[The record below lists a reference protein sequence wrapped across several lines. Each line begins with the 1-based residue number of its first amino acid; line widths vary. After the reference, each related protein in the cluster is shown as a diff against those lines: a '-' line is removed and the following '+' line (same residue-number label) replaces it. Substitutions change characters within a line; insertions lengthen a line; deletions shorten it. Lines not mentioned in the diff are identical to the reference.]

1 MLGGVEIDVSAA
13 LAQTI
18 QDINYP
24 SYKNLEDHLLV
35 LPLQIR
41 APGTLE
47 KCFEVCLFDG
57 LPNIL

>member
-24 SYKNLEDHLLV
+24 SYKNLEGHLLV
-35 LPLQIR
+35 LFHCKLWLQGHWNNVGIS
-41 APGTLE
+41 
-47 KCFEVCLFDG
+47 F
-57 LPNIL
+57 